1 MLHYILFAITSL
13 FLLFFAYIKLKYP
26 FWNNQPVF
34 HVYDFIRRFYREPF
48 IVNKNSPIKT
58 KYCDF
63 ENIIT
68 HKFVECSQ
76 KTKIDL
82 INITQCFYLNT
93 DRILY
98 TMSEKDIYALL
109 TGQNEPS
116 YVSIFYEKQ
125 YKQVFDASGSRIT
138 SIVIPNGSITSRS
151 LRFWYVN
158 TADAHHY
165 TEMPIYLIDLL
176 CVDRQKDRLSIYRKL
191 FQTQEYNQRIENK
204 AIQCSL
210 IKKEM
215 QLFDGIIPFVQY
227 NTHTYKLRN
236 HKISPL
242 PIHYH
247 CVNINSENID
257 LFIDFFYTNND
268 YCSKTEIY
276 KHMVFP
282 DIGNIHSLLKQRLL
296 YIYCLKKGEHVYGY
310 YFFKDA
316 KMYYEE
322 VDGNTLQLT
331 CSVMNCLSPTIFY
344 SGYLHSIRDILKK
357 NDTYSMLLFEDI
369 GHNHILLKQWSMNY
383 TPVFTN
389 KTAYYLHNFI
399 MPGSPIAQKD
409 VFILQ

>member
-125 YKQVFDASGSRIT
+125 YKQVFDSSGSRIT

-151 LRFWYVN
+151 LHFWYVN
-158 TADAHHY
+158 AADAHHY

-282 DIGNIHSLLKQRLL
+282 DIGLL